1 MNPMEL
7 LRNPQLRQMLNQFRS
22 NVSGNPE
29 QLARQ
34 AMQNSGMNQQQL
46 NIIQNLA
53 KQIQGIM
60 TGKGF

>member
-34 AMQNSGMNQQQL
+34 AMHNSGMNQQQL
-46 NIIQNLA
+46 NMIQNLA

>member
-1 MNPMEL
+1 MEL

-34 AMQNSGMNQQQL
+34 VMQNSGMNQQQL
-46 NIIQNLA
+46 NMIQNLA

-60 TGKGF
+60 TGKDF

>member
-1 MNPMEL
+1 MEL
-7 LRNPQLRQMLNQFRS
+7 LRNPQLRQMLNQFRN

-29 QLARQ
+29 QLAIQ

-46 NIIQNLA
+46 NMIQNLA

>member
-1 MNPMEL
+1 MEL

-34 AMQNSGMNQQQL
+34 VMQNSEMNQQQL
-46 NIIQNLA
+46 NMIQNLA

>member
-1 MNPMEL
+1 MEL

-29 QLARQ
+29 QLAKQ
-34 AMQNSGMNQQQL
+34 VMQNSGMNQQQL
-46 NIIQNLA
+46 NMIQNLA

>member
-1 MNPMEL
+1 MEL

-34 AMQNSGMNQQQL
+34 VMQNSGMNQQQL
-46 NIIQNLA
+46 NMIQNLA
-53 KQIQGIM
+53 KKIQEIM

>member
-34 AMQNSGMNQQQL
+34 VMQNSGMNQQQL
-46 NIIQNLA
+46 NMIQNLA

>member
-1 MNPMEL
+1 MEL
-7 LRNPQLRQMLNQFRS
+7 LRSPQLRQMLNQFRS

-34 AMQNSGMNQQQL
+34 VMQNSGMNQQQL
-46 NIIQNLA
+46 NMIQNLA

>member
-1 MNPMEL
+1 MEL

-34 AMQNSGMNQQQL
+34 VMQNSGMNQQQL
-46 NIIQNLA
+46 NMIQNLA

>member
-1 MNPMEL
+1 MEL
-7 LRNPQLRQMLNQFRS
+7 LRKPQLRQMLNQFRS

-34 AMQNSGMNQQQL
+34 VMQNSGMNQQQL
-46 NIIQNLA
+46 NMIQNLA

>member
-1 MNPMEL
+1 MEL
-7 LRNPQLRQMLNQFRS
+7 LRNPQWKQMLKQFRS

-34 AMQNSGMNQQQL
+34 VMQNSGMNQQQL
-46 NIIQNLA
+46 NMIQNLA

>member
-1 MNPMEL
+1 MEL

-34 AMQNSGMNQQQL
+34 VMQNSGMNQQQL
-46 NIIQNLA
+46 NMIQNLA
-53 KQIQGIM
+53 KQIQEIM